1 MYNEQTFEKINER
14 TLNNVDL
21 PVYKGEGSFLYNM
34 LAPTNTEL
42 AQMYLELSYQFN
54 KVMLTENYD
63 TLLDQRASEFG
74 YYRKQGT
81 EATGTVEFFGTSG
94 AAIYNGTLIEFNGL
108 QYVTIKDFVI
118 EENGDNTSPIQA
130 LEIGIGYNVPAN
142 SDLKLVDNISG
153 VDKVVNKEA
162 FSGGT
167 EIETDDEFRD
177 RFFMSQ
183 AETSTSGNESHYK
196 EWAMEVEGVYNVKVV
211 PRWDGGGTVKVVI
224 MDKDNAPTT
233 QEIINR
239 CKEHI
244 EEVRPVG
251 VEVTVVTPSNLLV
264 NVSAGIE
271 VKENYTIDDVKA
283 EFKDALNAYLRECTT
298 EVTYMKVLGILANLS
313 TINDCKDV
321 LVNEATS
328 NIKIN
333 DELVPSAGDF
343 EFVEVDIFVNR

>member
-1 MYNEQTFEKINER
+1 MYDEQTFEKITER

-34 LAPTNTEL
+34 LAPINTEL
-42 AQMYLELSYQFN
+42 AQTRIELEYLFN
-54 KVMLTENYD
+54 KVMLTDNYD
-63 TLLDQRASEFG
+63 TLLDKRSSEFG
-74 YYRKQGT
+74 YYRKQGS
-81 EATGTVEFFGTSG
+81 EAIGTVEFFGVHGT
-94 AAIYNGTLIEFNGL
+94 AIYNGTLIECNGL

-130 LEIGIGYNVPAN
+130 LDIGIGYNIPAN

-153 VDKVVNKEA
+153 VNKVVNKEA

-167 EIETDDEFRD
+167 EIESDDEFRD

-183 AETSTSGNESHYK
+183 AEISTSGNESHYK
-196 EWAMEVEGVYNVKVV
+196 EWAMDVEGVYNVKVI
-211 PRWDGGGTVKVVI
+211 PRWDGGGTIKVVI

-233 QEIINR
+233 QQIIDR

-244 EEVRPVG
+244 EEVRPAG

-271 VKENYTIDDVKA
+271 VKENYTLEDVKS

-313 TINDCKDV
+313 TLNDCKDV

-333 DELVPSAGDF
+333 DELIPSAGEF
-343 EFVEVDIFVNR
+343 EFVEVDIFAN